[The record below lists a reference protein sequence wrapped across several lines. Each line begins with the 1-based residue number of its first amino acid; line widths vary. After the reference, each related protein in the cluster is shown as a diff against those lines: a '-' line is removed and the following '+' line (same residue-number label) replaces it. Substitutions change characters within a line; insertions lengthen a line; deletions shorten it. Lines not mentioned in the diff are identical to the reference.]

1 MTGYVVEFKE
11 VDKEEEQRKA
21 QRRMLLSE
29 AEEEKEPESDESWQ
43 KVVRT
48 QALSPSRVPSDFQLL
63 MRLCFPAGKGH

>member
-48 QALSPSRVPSDFQLL
+48 QALAPSRVPSDVQLL
-63 MRLCFPAGKGH
+63 MCLCFPAGKGH